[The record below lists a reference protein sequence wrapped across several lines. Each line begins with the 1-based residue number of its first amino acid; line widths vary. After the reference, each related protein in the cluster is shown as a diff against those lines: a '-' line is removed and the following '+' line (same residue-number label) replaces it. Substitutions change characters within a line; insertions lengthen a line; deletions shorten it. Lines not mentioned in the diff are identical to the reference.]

1 MTKRTKISIFGVMLL
16 TALVTGAF
24 VKIKNH
30 SHDYDKLTVHPE
42 DFEVEVLA
50 TGTIRSENEVEVK
63 APIAG
68 RVEKILVEE
77 GQKVTRNQVLF
88 YISSSERAALL
99 DAARARSPEEYEE
112 WTHIYNMTPVIAP
125 ISGTVIQRK
134 FKPGQSFNPDNP
146 ILVISDHL
154 TVKTKVDET
163 DIGQVVIGQEAEI
176 TLDAFPNE
184 VIIAK
189 VDQIA
194 FNAVTENGVTTYV
207 VDVLPTKAPAFLRS
221 GMTANVKIKGETRK
235 NAIALPLA
243 AVQNKG
249 DQLYVLVENKQTQN
263 LEEKVVK
270 LGPSRDNK
278 VEIQSGLKDGDVVM
292 VKKFVP
298 PEEN

>member
-1 MTKRTKISIFGVMLL
+1 MTKKIKMSIFGVMFLM
-16 TALVTGAF
+16 ALVTGAF
-24 VKIKNH
+24 VKIK
-30 SHDYDKLTVHPE
+30 SHAKEYDKIVVHPA
-42 DFEVEVLA
+42 DFEIEVTA
-50 TGTIRSENEVEVK
+50 TGTVRSENEVEVK

-77 GQKVTRNQVLF
+77 GQKVSRNQILF
-88 YISSSERAALL
+88 YISSAERAALL

-134 FKPGQSFNPDNP
+134 FEPGQSFNPDNP
-146 ILVISDHL
+146 ILLISDHL

-163 DIGQVVIGQEAEI
+163 DIGQVVIGQNAEI

-184 VIIAK
+184 VVIAK

-207 VDVLPTKAPAFLRS
+207 VDVLPTKAPVFLRS
-221 GMTANVKIKGETRK
+221 GMTANVKIKGEKKK
-235 NAIALPLA
+235 NTISLPLA
-243 AVQNKG
+243 AIQNKG
-249 DQLYVLVENKQTQN
+249 EQLYVITENKQTQD
-263 LEEKVVK
+263 LEEVEVK
-270 LGPSRDNK
+270 IGPSHDRQ
-278 VEIQSGLKDGDVVM
+278 VEIQSGLKDGDIVM

-298 PEEN
+298 AEEN